1 MSRVICEN
9 DFIVISIHRVVSISY
24 YNNPTS
30 VAQSCFSNAMIYRF
44 SKKKKLGESLSKCR
58 PTLTDIRYRPRPT
71 TFFITHF
78 TRSRKSRAFGWSR
91 HAFRRYI
98 ASSFLFVLNLTRFSI
113 WLVVSLKAN
122 KRGGWKTKK
131 ETSVKQAGNAVC
143 LLFARFEW
151 YLRDNSIKNK

>member
-44 SKKKKLGESLSKCR
+44 SKKKTQRISVQVSFHSNRHSL
-58 PTLTDIRYRPRPT
+58 PPAADYLFHY
-71 TFFITHF
+71 TFYTFAQKI
-78 TRSRKSRAFGWSR
+78 GWSR

-98 ASSFLFVLNLTRFSI
+98 ASSFLFVLNLTCFSI